1 MEDDFMHLNVMVNG
15 EEIDREV
22 EGSKRLI
29 DFLRKDLLLTGT
41 KEGCGEGECGACTV
55 ILNGRAIHACLTMVG
70 QVQHGNLLTIEGLQK
85 NGEYDIVQKAFVE
98 KSAIQCGFCTP
109 GMVMSAK
116 ALLMQ
121 NPHPTDAEI
130 QLALAG
136 NLCRCSGYRE
146 IKAAVRAAADGTVTI

>member
-1 MEDDFMHLNVMVNG
+1 MHLNVMVNG